1 MEVLAAAPRQI
12 DWPEISLWLGVLA
25 VLVVAAGIAVALVRR
40 GVRNS
45 GSAGSPA
52 FTLQDLREMRD
63 RGDLTEV
70 EYQAARTAA
79 LGQAAGGL
87 SDKPPP
93 NRRGT

>member
-1 MEVLAAAPRQI
+1 MESLAEAPAPI
-12 DWPEISLWLGVLA
+12 DWPEIAFRLGVLA
-25 VLVVAAGIAVALVRR
+25 ALVVAAGVLIVLVRR
-40 GVRNS
+40 SVRNE
-45 GSAGSPA
+45 GPGREPA
-52 FTLQDLREMRD
+52 FTLEDLREMRD

-93 NRRGT
+93 NRHGT